1 MTNEGLLTDEKTVIE
16 SENVKVK
23 LKRKNSMLVIKARD
37 VINNRKIF
45 VEMFNN
51 HYVNIVENS
60 TGVAPTELDTP
71 LDPNFDRDTVEKFLK
86 YSSKIK
92 IKKLAKTNESFT
104 FS

>member
-1 MTNEGLLTDEKTVIE
+1 MTNEVLLTDDKIVIE

-23 LKRKNSMLVIKARD
+23 LKGKNSMLVMKARD
-37 VINNRKIF
+37 VF

-71 LDPNFDRDTVEKFLK
+71 LDPNFDRDTVENFLK